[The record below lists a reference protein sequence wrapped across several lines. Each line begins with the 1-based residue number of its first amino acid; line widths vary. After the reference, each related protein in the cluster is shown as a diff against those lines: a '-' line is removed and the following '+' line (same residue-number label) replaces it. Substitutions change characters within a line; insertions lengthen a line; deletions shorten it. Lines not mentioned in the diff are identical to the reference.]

1 MKQLSK
7 EQWRKIHGIKEPK
20 DPADPNVVS
29 RRTLHES
36 IVKWEIKWLS
46 RLHLISASSAFIIVL
61 LPAISKT
68 WHGFIASVPVV
79 SWIHREFS
87 TFSGVLISSLAV
99 GLFFYFYS
107 ASKIDGKSFS
117 EHGYPINLSQVG
129 SPKDII
135 LGDLY
140 PRTRLEEK
148 VFFAD
153 FAGGIWVATAMW
165 FVLFGGISILIKS
178 GGG

>member
-20 DPADPNVVS
+20 DPADPSVVS

-36 IVKWEIKWLS
+36 IVRWEIRWTN
-46 RLHLISASSAFIIVL
+46 RLHLVSALLAFVIVL
-61 LPAISKT
+61 FPVINKT
-68 WHGFIASVPVV
+68 WYGLIASTPLFGWV
-79 SWIHREFS
+79 HREFS
-87 TFSGVLISSLAV
+87 SFGGVLVMSLAV

-117 EHGYPINLSQVG
+117 EYGYPINLSHVR
-129 SPKDII
+129 SAENII

-148 VFFAD
+148 VFLAD
-153 FAGGIWVATAMW
+153 SAGGIWLATLMW
-165 FVLFGGISILIKS
+165 FILFGGISIFIKS
-178 GGG
+178 GGN

>member
-20 DPADPNVVS
+20 DPADPNVLS

-36 IVKWEIKWLS
+36 IVQWELKWIN
-46 RLHLISASSAFIIVL
+46 RLHLAFGPLAFAIVL
-61 LPAISKT
+61 FPVINKT
-68 WHGFIASVPVV
+68 WYGFVVSIPVV

-87 TFSGVLISSLAV
+87 IFGGVLISSLAV

-117 EHGYPINLSQVG
+117 EYGYPINLSHVG
-129 SPKDII
+129 SPQDVVH
-135 LGDLY
+135 GDLY

-153 FAGGIWVATAMW
+153 SAGGIWLATVMW

-178 GGG
+178 GGN

>member
-20 DPADPNVVS
+20 DPADPNVLS

-36 IVKWEIKWLS
+36 IVQWELKWIN
-46 RLHLISASSAFIIVL
+46 RLHLAFGPLAFAIVL
-61 LPAISKT
+61 FPVINKT
-68 WHGFIASVPVV
+68 WYGFVVSIPVF
-79 SWIHREFS
+79 SWIHRGFS
-87 TFSGVLISSLAV
+87 SFGGVLILSLAV

-107 ASKIDGKSFS
+107 ASKVDGKSYS
-117 EHGYPINLSQVG
+117 EYGYPINLSHVR
-129 SPKDII
+129 SAKNII

-148 VFFAD
+148 VFLAD
-153 FAGGIWVATAMW
+153 SAGGIWLATLMW

-178 GGG
+178 GGQ

>member
-36 IVKWEIKWLS
+36 IVKWEIKWVS
-46 RLHLISASSAFIIVL
+46 RLHLISAPLAFFIVL
-61 LPAISKT
+61 FPVISKT
-68 WHGFIASVPVV
+68 WHGFVASVPVA

-87 TFSGVLISSLAV
+87 TFGGALISSLAV

-107 ASKIDGKSFS
+107 ASKLDGKSFS
-117 EHGYPINLSQVG
+117 EYGYPINLNHVG
-129 SPKDII
+129 SPQDVMR
-135 LGDLY
+135 GDLY

-148 VFFAD
+148 VFFSD
-153 FAGGIWVATAMW
+153 SAGGVWLATVMW
-165 FVLFGGISILIKS
+165 FVLFGGISIFIKS
-178 GGG
+178 GGN